1 MIPTIPPPE
10 SRAAMAERERLLAA
24 LKRILKER
32 GWRYADLA
40 AALGLSE
47 PTIKRLLSN
56 GRIGLDRLE
65 QICEALD
72 IDFFE
77 LARSA
82 RGNRDARRHLSLAQE
97 TALAA
102 EPRLMTVFHLLCQ
115 GWQSAAIG
123 ADYGLRKPEL
133 VRLLA
138 QLDKLRLI
146 ELLPGDRTRLRVPR
160 DFSWRDDGPV
170 RARYF
175 QLASR
180 EFLNHGFD
188 GGEAFFALE
197 IRELSEASAATLRRK
212 LDKLVAEFKEAAD
225 LDIGLPP
232 ERRRSVGML
241 AASRPW
247 VFSLVESLREAPPP
261 ADKPRRR

>member
-1 MIPTIPPPE
+1 MI
-10 SRAAMAERERLLAA
+10 ERERLLAA

-40 AALGLSE
+40 AALGVSE
-47 PTIKRLLSN
+47 PTIKRTLSN
-56 GRIGLDRLE
+56 GRMSLERLE
-65 QICEALD
+65 QICDALD

-77 LARSA
+77 LARNA
-82 RGNRDARRHLSLAQE
+82 RGTRESRRHLSPLQE

-115 GWQSAAIG
+115 GWRTAAIG
-123 ADYGLRKPEL
+123 EGYGLRKTEL

-138 QLDKLRLI
+138 QLDRLRLI
-146 ELLPGDRTRLRVPR
+146 ELLPGDRVRLRVPR

-175 QLASR
+175 QMASR
-180 EFLNHGFD
+180 EFIHHAFD
-188 GGEAFFALE
+188 AGGDFLALE
-197 IRELSEASAATLRRK
+197 IRELGEASAATLRRK
-212 LDKLVAEFKEAAD
+212 LEKLVAEFKEAAE
-225 LDIGLPP
+225 LDVDLPP

-241 AASRPW
+241 VASRPW
-247 VFSLVESLREAPPP
+247 VFSLVDSLRESAPPRRPP
-261 ADKPRRR
+261 ARG